1 MVDFFFVM
9 TIVSTIIAIIASVV
23 FFVGILFESQTV
35 SNRDVFSTCNRQ
47 IKVCRVSSVIF
58 AILYWFVVS
67 GLQAEEC
74 LEGYKQLSTIC
85 LRLGYIWIV
94 FAFVNVIINIILGIT
109 ERGKDELEIMR
120 KLCKSGFMM
129 GASFL
134 VIAFVLTV
142 N

>member
-1 MVDFFFVM
+1 MVNFFFVM
-9 TIVSTIIAIIASVV
+9 TIASTIIAMIVSVV
-23 FFVGILFESQTV
+23 FFVGILFESQSV
-35 SNRDVFSTCNRQ
+35 SDKDVFNTCNNQ
-47 IKVCRVSSVIF
+47 MKVCRVSSVIF

-67 GLQAEEC
+67 GLQTEEC
-74 LEGYKQLSTIC
+74 LEGYQKLSTIC
-85 LRLGYIWIV
+85 LRLGYIWITL
-94 FAFVNVIINIILGIT
+94 AFVNVIISIILGIL
-109 ERGKDELEIMR
+109 ERGKDELEIMG